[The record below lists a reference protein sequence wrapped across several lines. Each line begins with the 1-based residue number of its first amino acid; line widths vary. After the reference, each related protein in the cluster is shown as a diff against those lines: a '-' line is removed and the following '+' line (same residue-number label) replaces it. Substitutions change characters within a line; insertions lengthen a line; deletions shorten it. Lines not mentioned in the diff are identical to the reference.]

1 MTGNLDQ
8 LIKFRDIQVAEDVGK
23 KAELGYFDVEFTMYG
38 SAYWDGEM
46 RYKISPNKEDIYYFI
61 EEANLR
67 DIYPSD
73 VMAYTVKC
81 PIPAGMKELIAQ
93 DVKLH
98 LAKQLKKIY
107 SKVYFDLVND
117 LAKRAVTDE
126 AKKLLGQETEE
137 LEGLFA
143 EESLRDFETLVEYCY
158 KSKRLTK
165 SSYEEFQQW
174 LAEERRNME
183 DNSISKDIFEKTFYG
198 LIYEEAGE
206 IKYRIN
212 AQAGYIYEKMYAAE
226 REGKVVFPIASR
238 TYWYNHSY
246 RLEDAK
252 DDFTKVVV
260 SRFDSKYREKLA
272 GLRGGQ
278 SPIEKA
284 EYHELL
290 EKIKEQYGK
299 EAADTLLRY
308 GYRWGVL

>member
-1 MTGNLDQ
+1 
-8 LIKFRDIQVAEDVGK
+8 
-23 KAELGYFDVEFTMYG
+23 
-38 SAYWDGEM
+38 
-46 RYKISPNKEDIYYFI
+46 
-61 EEANLR
+61 
-67 DIYPSD
+67 
-73 VMAYTVKC
+73 
-81 PIPAGMKELIAQ
+81 
-93 DVKLH
+93 
-98 LAKQLKKIY
+98 
-107 SKVYFDLVND
+107 
-117 LAKRAVTDE
+117 
-126 AKKLLGQETEE
+126 
-137 LEGLFA
+137 
-143 EESLRDFETLVEYCY
+143 
-158 KSKRLTK
+158 
-165 SSYEEFQQW
+165 
-174 LAEERRNME
+174 
-183 DNSISKDIFEKTFYG
+183 
-198 LIYEEAGE
+198 
-206 IKYRIN
+206 
-212 AQAGYIYEKMYAAE
+212 MYAAE